1 MSIGAPS
8 TLGTLLIQRLDAVL
22 GTTLS
27 QQANLASG
35 ARPGAIAQ
43 PGSAED
49 PHAPQNAMQRH
60 PREAVDKASA
70 HEQGRGAIGKANQA
84 EAGAMRAGRGAVQTG
99 TTSSAPT
106 TLGFAARTIL
116 ALLAEYP
123 DSGQLARG
131 QAPLVAG
138 RGAGAG
144 AGAAVHSSVL
154 AGAPPSGTAAGSAA
168 LAGSPAGNAAP
179 VAPPGTGSASLFST
193 WASLATSLGEPGALP
208 AQFAQSLAQTLQT
221 SGLFYES
228 HLAKLTFGQTSL
240 AALQQEPQGQIKPGG
255 TPGQA
260 NAPAPSAAS
269 ASAPPPSALDPG
281 ATSQASTSTS
291 TTSAAGTPPGAGTPQ
306 AAIPGIDP
314 QTQLLVRQ
322 QLEVLAHQ
330 SFAWQGEAWPGAA
343 MDWKVERREQD
354 GGQDNAPEHW
364 ATRLNLQLPLLGEVQ
379 ARLTLAG
386 DQLVMRLVAP
396 QSAERLNAH
405 IESLRGRLLAHG
417 LQPSQL
423 SVLARADPPND
434 EPDTHAYPAPQS

>member
-22 GTTLS
+22 GTTLG

-35 ARPGAIAQ
+35 ARPNAVAQ
-43 PGSAED
+43 PGNPENPNSL
-49 PHAPQNAMQRH
+49 QNDTQRH

-70 HEQGRGAIGKANQA
+70 RDQGRAAIGKAAQT
-84 EAGAMRAGRGAVQTG
+84 EAGGVRAGRAPTHTGATP
-99 TTSSAPT
+99 SAPT

-138 RGAGAG
+138 Q
-144 AGAAVHSSVL
+144 
-154 AGAPPSGTAAGSAA
+154 TAAPGAQGNAPAGGPSAPAAGGTPAAA
-168 LAGSPAGNAAP
+168 LTQQAAGQAGQAAS
-179 VAPPGTGSASLFST
+179 VFGA
-193 WASLATSLGEPGALP
+193 WASLAASLGEPGALP

-228 HLAKLTFGQTSL
+228 HLANLAFGKTSL
-240 AALQQEPQGQIKPGG
+240 AALHQEPQGQIRPEGMPTPSGASPTADPGAPGG
-255 TPGQA
+255 TSSS
-260 NAPAPSAAS
+260 APS
-269 ASAPPPSALDPG
+269 
-281 ATSQASTSTS
+281 
-291 TTSAAGTPPGAGTPQ
+291 TPANQ
-306 AAIPGIDP
+306 AAAHAPTAQHSAVIPGLDP

-343 MDWKVERREQD
+343 MDWKIERREQD
-354 GGQDNAPEHW
+354 AGHDNMPEHW

-386 DQLVMRLVAP
+386 NQLVMRLVAP
-396 QSAERLNAH
+396 ESADHLNEH

-417 LQPSQL
+417 LQASQL
-423 SVLARADPPND
+423 SVLDRDDLPN
-434 EPDTHAYPAPQS
+434 EPDAHEPSALHS